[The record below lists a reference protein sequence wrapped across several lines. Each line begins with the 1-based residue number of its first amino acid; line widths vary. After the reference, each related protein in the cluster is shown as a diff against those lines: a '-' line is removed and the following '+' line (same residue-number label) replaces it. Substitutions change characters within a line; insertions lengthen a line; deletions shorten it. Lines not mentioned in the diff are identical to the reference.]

1 VIIVADHPG
10 AIMKSSLFIIISL
23 HIIFNYTQAD
33 DRCFITK
40 ENDKIT
46 STGECTKR
54 HPPQSTF
61 KLAISLMG
69 YNEGILIDE
78 AHPVIPFSKGY
89 ADDVE
94 SWKGPQDPAS
104 WIKNSC
110 VWYSQYITKKLG
122 MNKFQSYVKKFD
134 YGNQD
139 VSGVKRKPDGLASSW
154 ITSSLKISPEEQVL
168 FLEKFLN
175 SKLPVDEKS
184 IRFTRNVFYLEE
196 LTNTWKLYGKTGT
209 GDLINSDGSQD
220 KTHERGWFIGWIEK
234 GNERVIFAQYVEE
247 KNIKTKENSFGYVAS
262 KHAKE
267 LAKEK
272 LLKII
277 TGKKL

>member
-1 VIIVADHPG
+1 
-10 AIMKSSLFIIISL
+10 MKFSLSIIISL
-23 HIIFNYTQAD
+23 QVLFNSAQAD

-69 YNEGILIDE
+69 FNEGILIDE
-78 AHPVIPFSKGY
+78 IHPVIPFVKGY
-89 ADDVE
+89 ADNVE
-94 SWKGPQDPAS
+94 SWKKPQDPTS

-122 MNKFQSYVKKFD
+122 MKKFQSYVKKFN

-139 VSGVKRKPDGLASSW
+139 VSGVKRKPNGLTSSW
-154 ITSSLKISPEEQVL
+154 ITSSLKISPEEQIQ

-175 SKLPVDEKS
+175 SKLPINEKS
-184 IRFTRNVFYLEE
+184 VRSTRNIFYLEE
-196 LTNTWKLYGKTGT
+196 LADNWKLYGKTGT
-209 GDLINSDGSQD
+209 GDLTYSDGSQD
-220 KTHERGWFIGWIEK
+220 KTHERGWFVGWIEK
-234 GNERVIFAQYVEE
+234 GNKRVIFAQYVEE
-247 KNIKTKENSFGYVAS
+247 KNIKTKENSFGYIAS

-272 LLKII
+272 LLKITLTSPEI
-277 TGKKL
+277 PL

>member
-1 VIIVADHPG
+1 MVIIVADHPG
-10 AIMKSSLFIIISL
+10 AIMKSSLFIMISL
-23 HIIFNYTQAD
+23 HILFSSAQAD
-33 DRCFITK
+33 DLCFMTK

-46 STGECTKR
+46 SHGECTKR

-69 YNEGILIDE
+69 FNEGILIDE
-78 AHPVIPFSKGY
+78 THPVIPFSKGY
-89 ADDVE
+89 ADDLE
-94 SWKGPQDPAS
+94 SWKEPQDPTS

-110 VWYSQYITKKLG
+110 VWYSQYITKRLG
-122 MNKFQSYVKKFD
+122 MNKFQSYIKKFD

-139 VSGVKRKPDGLASSW
+139 VSGVKRKPDGLTSSW
-154 ITSSLKISPEEQVL
+154 ITSSLKISPKEQVL

-184 IRFTRNVFYLEE
+184 IRSTHNIFYLEE
-196 LTNTWKLYGKTGT
+196 LTNNWKLYGKTGA
-209 GDLINSDGSQD
+209 GDLTNSNGSQD

-247 KNIKTKENSFGYVAS
+247 KNIKTKENNFGYVAS
-262 KHAKE
+262 KHAKA

-272 LLKII
+272 LLKMIAD
-277 TGKKL
+277 KK

>member
-1 VIIVADHPG
+1 MVIIVADHPG
-10 AIMKSSLFIIISL
+10 AIMKSSLFIMISL
-23 HIIFNYTQAD
+23 HILFSSAQAD
-33 DRCFITK
+33 DLCFMTK

-69 YNEGILIDE
+69 FNEGILIDE
-78 AHPVIPFSKGY
+78 THPVIPFSKGY
-89 ADDVE
+89 ADDLE
-94 SWKGPQDPAS
+94 SWKEPQDPTS

-122 MNKFQSYVKKFD
+122 MNKFQSYIKKFD

-139 VSGVKRKPDGLASSW
+139 VSGVKRKPDGLTSSW
-154 ITSSLKISPEEQVL
+154 ITSSLKISPKEQVL

-184 IRFTRNVFYLEE
+184 IRSTHNIFYLEE
-196 LTNTWKLYGKTGT
+196 LTNNWKLYGKTGA
-209 GDLINSDGSQD
+209 GDLTNSNGSQD

-247 KNIKTKENSFGYVAS
+247 KNIKTKENNFGYVAS
-262 KHAKE
+262 KHAKA

-272 LLKII
+272 LLKMIAD
-277 TGKKL
+277 KK